1 MWRVW
6 LLVNPAQALFATAGI
21 LVTVVTIIHL
31 FVLGGP
37 LSQYLFKGFV
47 EKGL

>member
-6 LLVNPAQALFATAGI
+6 LFVNPAQALFATAGI
-21 LVTVVTIIHL
+21 LVTLVTIIHL

-37 LSQYLFKGFV
+37 LSKYLFKSFI